1 MHTLI
6 KKHQEVNK
14 NFDILMFHL
23 VNSFVLVML
32 SEIYNLVW
40 EDFFS
45 MELINQDLL
54 FKISENNSLILAL

>member
-40 EDFFS
+40 EDFFL